1 MKHILSSI
9 GYDYVEAGYSE
20 VSAVNLHCTNDIEI
34 RLVRDTDITIGE
46 QTFTIFTLDQHNAHL
61 IINGNVDNVITVEY
75 RDLVNQ
81 LLESDNAEYKVVPPI
96 PESRKKE
103 WKAKI
108 DEYFIK
114 EYGVTFDEAMA
125 EDSAKAKA
133 RLEKEEVQHVA
144 LQEVFADL
152 TKDDA

>member
-1 MKHILSSI
+1 MSI
-9 GYDYVEAGYSE
+9 TEYLKD
-20 VSAVNLHCTNDIEI
+20 
-34 RLVRDTDITIGE
+34 
-46 QTFTIFTLDQHNAHL
+46 

-81 LLESDNAEYKVVPPI
+81 LLESDNAEYEVVPPI